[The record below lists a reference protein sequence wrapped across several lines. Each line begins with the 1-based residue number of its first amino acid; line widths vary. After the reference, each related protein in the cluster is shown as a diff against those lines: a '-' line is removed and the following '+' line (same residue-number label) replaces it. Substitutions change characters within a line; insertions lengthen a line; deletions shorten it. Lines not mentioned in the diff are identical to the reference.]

1 MKNMNIKLALRK
13 RLKVKLL
20 AIVGT
25 AFLALIVPGIWALL
39 QTTSLADEEMLAT
52 RMGNLTARTALALDR
67 HHAYRNPL
75 LARDLMSPLAADRAF
90 LCAEVHEAGHQPI
103 MAIPSSQGCPPGLE
117 GHEIEVPI
125 SVAPKW
131 RLRVLFTDS
140 ELRAARQFEY
150 TLGLSVIA
158 VAFLAAMVAI
168 VTGFAFLVERPLMR
182 LLRAIRSSS
191 ESGELQNADWQG
203 SDEMAQVV
211 QAYNAM
217 VERERHREQALV
229 RANEELRRSETDLS
243 DLNRQLE
250 DRVADRTRALEL
262 AKKSA
267 EFANHSKTRFLRA
280 MSHELR
286 TPLNAIIGFSDIMVQ
301 GTLGK
306 LENDRYR
313 EFSGDIRDSGRH
325 LLKIINEL
333 LDIARIEAGQDTLEE
348 EIVSVNVM
356 MAECIRLVGPLAKE
370 RSITVHNSE
379 IDSELVLNVDTTKV
393 KQVLLNLLGNAVKYT
408 PNGGSVHVA
417 VTLRPRHG
425 DPRKGGIEF
434 HIRDTGKGMTPD
446 QIPLAMAAFER
457 LDNEITA
464 SQSGT
469 GLGLPLAQM
478 MIELHGG
485 SLTLESEVGVGTTVS
500 VWLPSTRVG
509 YMRSVINDNPP
520 IKKAC

>member
-1 MKNMNIKLALRK
+1 MNAKLALQK

-20 AIVGT
+20 AIVGA
-25 AFLALIVPGIWALL
+25 AFLALIVPGIWTLL
-39 QTTSLADEEMLAT
+39 LTTSLTDEEMLAT
-52 RMGNLTARTALALDR
+52 RIGNLAARTALALDR
-67 HHAYRNPL
+67 HHAYDNPL

-90 LCAEVHEAGHQPI
+90 LCAEIHDFGHRPV
-103 MAIPSSQGCPPGLE
+103 MAFPTSQGCPQGLE
-117 GHEIEVPI
+117 GNEIEIPI
-125 SVAPKW
+125 SLEPKW
-131 RLRVLFTDS
+131 HLLVLFTDT
-140 ELRAARQFEY
+140 ELQKARHFEY
-150 TLGLSVIA
+150 VLGISAIA
-158 VAFLAAMVAI
+158 VAFLAAMIAVAA
-168 VTGFAFLVERPLMR
+168 GFAFLVDRPLTR
-182 LLRAIRSSS
+182 LLTAIRNSS
-191 ESGELQNADWQG
+191 ESGELQTVNWRG

-217 VERERHREQALV
+217 VERERQREQALV
-229 RANEELRRSETDLS
+229 NTNEELRRSETDLS

-250 DRVADRTRALEL
+250 DRVTDRTRELEL

-267 EFANHSKTRFLRA
+267 EFANFSKTRFLRA

-313 EFSGDIRDSGRH
+313 EFSEDIRDSGRH

-348 EIVSVNVM
+348 EIVSVKVLM
-356 MAECIRLVGPLAKE
+356 SECLRLVTPIAEE
-370 RSITVHNSE
+370 RSISLHNSE
-379 IDSELVLNVDTTKV
+379 IDPELVLEVDATKV

-408 PNGGSVHVA
+408 PNGSSVHVA

-425 DPRKGGIEF
+425 DPRRGGIEF

-446 QIPLAMAAFER
+446 QIPQAMTAFER

-478 MIELHGG
+478 MVELHGG

-500 VWLPSTRVG
+500 VWLPASRVG
-509 YMRSVINDNPP
+509 YMRSEINGTTPVQ
-520 IKKAC
+520 KAG

>member
-1 MKNMNIKLALRK
+1 MNAKLTPLK

-20 AIVGT
+20 AIVGL
-25 AFLALIVPGIWALL
+25 AFLALIVPGIWILL
-39 QTTSLADEEMLAT
+39 LTTSLADEEKLAT
-52 RMGNLTARTALALDR
+52 RIGNLTARTALALDR
-67 HHAYRNPL
+67 HHAYNKPL

-90 LCAEVHEAGHQPI
+90 LCAEIHKAGHPAI
-103 MAIPSSQGCPPGLE
+103 AIPSSQGCPPGLE
-117 GHEIEVPI
+117 GNEIEVPI
-125 SVAPKW
+125 SAEPKW
-131 RLRVLFTDS
+131 HLRVIFSDA
-140 ELRAARQFEY
+140 ELRAERHLEY
-150 TLGLSVIA
+150 MLGLSAIA
-158 VAFLAAMVAI
+158 VAFLAGMIAV
-168 VTGFAFLVERPLMR
+168 VTGFGFLVERPLTR
-182 LLRAIRSSS
+182 LLTAIRNSS
-191 ESGELQNADWQG
+191 ESGELQTANWRG

-217 VERERHREQALV
+217 VERERQREQTLV
-229 RANEELRRSETDLS
+229 NTNEELRRSEADLS

-250 DRVADRTRALEL
+250 DRVTDRTRELEL

-267 EFANHSKTRFLRA
+267 EFANFSKTRFLRA

-348 EIVSVNVM
+348 EIVSVNVLM
-356 MAECIRLVGPLAKE
+356 QECIRLVSPLAKE
-370 RSITVHNSE
+370 RSITLHNSE
-379 IDSELVLNVDTTKV
+379 IDPELVLDVDATKV
-393 KQVLLNLLGNAVKYT
+393 KQVLLNLLSNAVKYT
-408 PNGGSVHVA
+408 PNGRSVHIA

-434 HIRDTGKGMTPD
+434 HIRDTGRGMSPD
-446 QIPLAMAAFER
+446 QIPQAMAAFER

-469 GLGLPLAQM
+469 GLGLPLSQM

-500 VWLPSTRVG
+500 VWLPATRVG
-509 YMRSVINDNPP
+509 YMRSALNGHPP
-520 IKKAC
+520 VKKAG

>member
-1 MKNMNIKLALRK
+1 MNAKLALLK

-20 AIVGT
+20 AIVGI
-25 AFLALIVPGIWALL
+25 AFLALIAPGVWVLL
-39 QTTSLADEEMLAT
+39 LTTSLADEELLAT
-52 RMGNLTARTALALDR
+52 RVGNLAARTALSIDR
-67 HHAYRNPL
+67 HRAYDTPF
-75 LARDLMSPLAADRAF
+75 LARDLLSPLAADRAF
-90 LCAEVHEAGHQPI
+90 LCVELARNGSAPVA
-103 MAIPSSQGCPPGLE
+103 ALPSSQGCPPDLDGLDIRIPVSSKQNWE
-117 GHEIEVPI
+117 
-125 SVAPKW
+125 
-131 RLRVLFTDS
+131 LRVLFTDA
-140 ELRAARQFEY
+140 ELYAARHFEY
-150 TLGLSVIA
+150 MLGLAAIA
-158 VAFLAAMVAI
+158 VAFLAAMIAVVA
-168 VTGFAFLVERPLMR
+168 GFTFLVERPLTQ
-182 LLRAIRSSS
+182 LLTAIRNSS
-191 ESGELQNADWQG
+191 ESGELQTANWRG
-203 SDEMAQVV
+203 SDEMALVV

-217 VERERHREQALV
+217 VERERQRDQALV
-229 RANEELRRSETDLS
+229 NTNEELRRSEADLN

-250 DRVADRTRALEL
+250 DRVTDRTRELEL

-267 EFANHSKTRFLRA
+267 EFANFSKTRFLRA

-301 GTLGK
+301 GTLGR

-348 EIVSVNVM
+348 EIVSVNVLM
-356 MAECIRLVGPLAKE
+356 LECIRLVSPLAKE
-370 RSITVHNSE
+370 RSITLHNSE
-379 IDSELVLNVDTTKV
+379 IDPELVLDVDATKV
-393 KQVLLNLLGNAVKYT
+393 KQVLLNLIGNAVKYT
-408 PNGGSVHVA
+408 PNGSSVHIA

-425 DPRKGGIEF
+425 DPRRGGIEF
-434 HIRDTGKGMTPD
+434 HIRDTGKGMSAD
-446 QIPLAMAAFER
+446 QIPQAMAAFER

-500 VWLPSTRVG
+500 VWLPASRVG
-509 YMRSVINDNPP
+509 YMRSTINGIPQVQ
-520 IKKAC
+520 KAS

>member
-1 MKNMNIKLALRK
+1 MNNKLALLK

-20 AIVGT
+20 AIVGL

-39 QTTSLADEEMLAT
+39 LTTSLTDEEMLAT
-52 RMGNLTARTALALDR
+52 RIGNLTARTALALDR
-67 HHAYRNPL
+67 HHAYNTPL
-75 LARDLMSPLAADRAF
+75 LARDLLSPLAADRAF
-90 LCAEVHEAGHQPI
+90 LCAEVHKAGDQPI
-103 MAIPSSQGCPPGLE
+103 VAIPSSQGCPPGLE
-117 GHEIEVPI
+117 GNEIEIPI
-125 SVAPKW
+125 SVTPKW
-131 RLRVLFTDS
+131 RLRVLFTDA
-140 ELRAARQFEY
+140 ELRSARHFEY
-150 TLGLSVIA
+150 VLGISAIA
-158 VAFLAAMVAI
+158 VAFLAAMVAV
-168 VTGFAFLVERPLMR
+168 VTGFAFLVERPLTR
-182 LLRAIRSSS
+182 LLAAIRNSS
-191 ESGELQNADWQG
+191 ESGELQTANWRG
-203 SDEMAQVV
+203 SDEMALVV
-211 QAYNAM
+211 QAYNKM
-217 VERERHREQALV
+217 VERERQREQALV
-229 RANEELRRSETDLS
+229 NTNEELRRSEADLS

-250 DRVADRTRALEL
+250 DRVADRTRELEL

-267 EFANHSKTRFLRA
+267 EFANFSKTRFLRA

-313 EFSGDIRDSGRH
+313 EFSADIRDSGRH

-348 EIVSVNVM
+348 EIVSVNVLM
-356 MAECIRLVGPLAKE
+356 TECVRLVQPLAKE
-370 RSITVHNSE
+370 RSITLHNSE
-379 IDSELVLNVDTTKV
+379 IDPELVLDVDSTKV

-408 PNGGSVHVA
+408 PNGSSVHIA

-425 DPRKGGIEF
+425 DPRRGGIEF
-434 HIRDTGKGMTPD
+434 HIRDTGKGMSPD
-446 QIPLAMAAFER
+446 QIPQAMAAFER

-500 VWLPSTRVG
+500 VWLPSNRVG
-509 YMRSVINDNPP
+509 YMRSALNDPP
-520 IKKAC
+520 PVKKAC